1 MLFLLPQIQ
10 DFTATKLINSIAN
23 NGEIE
28 IIDSEY
34 SERFFTTTGG
44 QRIPTSYL
52 NDLRKEVYET
62 AIRFGFPIKKKSYL
76 DFEYE
81 LAKIFFDSSF
91 LWNDNDCNPT
101 GEALRNNFWAYLTIV
116 LLPDIA
122 TWRWGFPKDNIPTKA
137 WSGRMRGGGIRNT
150 FQRIFRRVVS
160 FDRGKNFPDSERL
173 ELIKQLN
180 EDEFQ
185 AIIER
190 TSLSASSKVS
200 IFCAE
205 EIISRKPNKNISEKM
220 KQFIYRQS
228 SIDLTAYGKVQAVDL
243 LSENE
248 LKELI
253 FSVFKNREEEIL
265 RNPDLLEKNNSN

>member
-1 MLFLLPQIQ
+1 MAHINNIGTPGTNGDIQ
-10 DFTATKLINSIAN
+10 L
-23 NGEIE
+23 
-28 IIDSEY
+28 
-34 SERFFTTTGG
+34 
-44 QRIPTSYL
+44 
-52 NDLRKEVYET
+52 
-62 AIRFGFPIKKKSYL
+62 
-76 DFEYE
+76 
-81 LAKIFFDSSF
+81 
-91 LWNDNDCNPT
+91 DNDGNPT
-101 GEALRNNFWAYLTIV
+101 GEALRNNFWAYLTIL

-160 FDRGKNFPDSERL
+160 FDRGENFLNSERL

-205 EIISRKPNKNISEKM
+205 EIICRKPNKNISVEM

-228 SIDLTAYGKVQAVDL
+228 SIDLTAYGKVQALDL
-243 LSENE
+243 LNENE

-265 RNPDLLEKNNSN
+265 RNPELLDKK

>member
-10 DFTATKLINSIAN
+10 DFTATKLINSIAD

-52 NDLRKEVYET
+52 NDLRKEVYEA
-62 AIRFGFPIKKKSYL
+62 AIRFGFPNKKKSYL
-76 DFEYE
+76 DFEYQV
-81 LAKIFFDSSF
+81 AKIFFDSSF
-91 LWNDNDCNPT
+91 LWIDNDCNPT
-101 GEALRNNFWAYLTIV
+101 GEALRNNFWAYLTIL

-137 WSGRMRGGGIRNT
+137 WSGRMIGGGIRNT

-190 TSLSASSKVS
+190 TSLSASSKLS

-205 EIISRKPNKNISEKM
+205 EIICRKPNKNISEKM

-248 LKELI
+248 LKELV
-253 FSVFKNREEEIL
+253 FSVFKNREEEII